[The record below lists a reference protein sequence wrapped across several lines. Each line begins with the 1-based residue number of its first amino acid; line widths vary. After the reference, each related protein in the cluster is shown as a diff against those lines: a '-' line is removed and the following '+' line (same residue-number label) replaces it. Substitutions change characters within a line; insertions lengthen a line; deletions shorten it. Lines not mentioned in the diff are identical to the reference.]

1 MTTPSDVPS
10 GPGNR
15 PDDQQPAT
23 HPATPEPPQPCVLVI
38 FGASGD
44 LTTRK
49 LLPAIERLATFDRTP
64 RELALVGVA
73 RTPMTD
79 EQFRARSLDAAR
91 RGDEPA
97 SPQWERLIAS
107 ARYVSGGYDD
117 PKTYADLAAVLKDC
131 DRTLG
136 TSGNRAFYL
145 ATPPSLFGEIAI
157 SLGKA
162 GLNVGADDGFA
173 RVVIE
178 KPFGWDEASS
188 RQLYTDIAQAFDE
201 GRIFRIDHYLAKDTV
216 QNLLALRFANTIF
229 EPIWNRTWVDHV
241 QITVAETLGVDDRG
255 GFYETAGAMRDIVQN
270 HVLQV
275 LSLFLMEPP
284 TSFHPEAIRDEKVK
298 LLRAIRTWDTE
309 DDIRANAVRGQ
320 YSRGGT
326 RDNLMR
332 GYREENGVD
341 PLSSTETFVALRLLI
356 DNWRWAG
363 VPIYV
368 RTGKRLPRRV
378 TEVAMHFLRP
388 PQLPLFPTN
397 NASREPDALIV
408 RIQPEESLSLHFGAK
423 VPGLAFDIRKASMD
437 FAYGAGFEEHY
448 PEAYERVILD
458 ALRGDPTLFIRAD
471 EVGRSWRIV
480 DPILQHWAAEE
491 SQIPLYQAATW
502 GPREATDLLARFGHQ
517 WRQH

>member
-1 MTTPSDVPS
+1 MSSDPADSPSPN
-10 GPGNR
+10 GR
-15 PDDQQPAT
+15 P
-23 HPATPEPPQPCVLVI
+23 EPCVLVI

-44 LTTRK
+44 LTFRK
-49 LLPAIERLATFDRTP
+49 LLPAIERLASLDRIP
-64 RELALVGVA
+64 AELALVGVA
-73 RTPMTD
+73 RSPMSD
-79 EQFRARSLDAAR
+79 EEFRAHCRAATQR
-91 RGDEPA
+91 EDGT
-97 SPQWERLIAS
+97 SPLWERLVSS
-107 ARYVSGGYDD
+107 ARYVTGGYDD
-117 PKTYADLAAVLKDC
+117 PDTYARLGEILAEC
-131 DRTLG
+131 DATLG
-136 TSGNRAFYL
+136 TRGSRAYYL
-145 ATPPSLFGEIAI
+145 ATPPSVFGVVA
-157 SLGKA
+157 SNLGRA
-162 GLNVGADDGFA
+162 GLNVGAGDGFA

-178 KPFGWDEASS
+178 KPFGWDEESS
-188 RQLYTDIAQAFDE
+188 RQLYTDIAPSFE
-201 GRIFRIDHYLAKDTV
+201 ESRIFRIDHYLAKDTV
-216 QNLLALRFANTIF
+216 QNLLALRFANSIF

-241 QITVAETLGVDDRG
+241 QITVAETLGVGERG

-309 DDIRANAVRGQ
+309 EEIRANAVRGQ

-326 RDNLMR
+326 RDNLMP
-332 GYREENGVD
+332 GYRDEAGVD

-368 RTGKRLPRRV
+368 RTGKRLPTRV
-378 TEVAMHFLRP
+378 TEVAMHFQRP

-397 NASREPDALIV
+397 EASQEPDALIV
-408 RIQPEESLSLHFGAK
+408 QVQPEETLSLRFGAK
-423 VPGLAFDIRKASMD
+423 VPGLAFELRKASMD
-437 FAYGAGFEEHY
+437 FSYGAGFEGHQS
-448 PEAYERVILD
+448 EAYERVILD

-480 DPILQHWAAEE
+480 DPILAQWAADDQ
-491 SQIPLYQAATW
+491 QIPLYQAATW
-502 GPREATDLLARFGHQ
+502 GPREATDLLARYGHQ